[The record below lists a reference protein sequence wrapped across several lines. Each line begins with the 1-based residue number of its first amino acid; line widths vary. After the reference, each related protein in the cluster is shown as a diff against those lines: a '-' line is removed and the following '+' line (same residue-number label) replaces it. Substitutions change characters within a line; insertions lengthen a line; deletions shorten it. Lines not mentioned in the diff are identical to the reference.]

1 MLGFLTAM
9 GPLAID
15 MYLPAF
21 NSIAQS
27 LNTTTS
33 SVALSLSSFFVGLA
47 VGQLIYGPL
56 LERYGRIM
64 PMYIGLFI
72 YSVSSLGCAFST
84 NVEMLIALRFTQ
96 AIGACGGMVAS
107 RAIVRDRFETTQAAK
122 AFSMLMVIVAV
133 SPIIAPTLGGF
144 ISSWMGWRSIF
155 IILSIVSLLM
165 IGVMYFFLP
174 DAKPGNP
181 EYSLKLSAIAKN
193 FGEILRHPSF
203 ILHALT
209 GSIAYAGLYAYL
221 SGSPHLY
228 IETLGVS
235 ETTYSAIFAINAIGL
250 VGAAQINNLLLRRA
264 TSHSIVIGGLVAQTI
279 VGLVMWGMYLANMTT
294 MYTVTAGIFSYLFC
308 LGLIFPNA
316 SALSLSAM
324 GHTAGSASAML
335 GAVQMVLGALASAL
349 VSATLSEGYLEMI
362 VVMSIAAILA
372 LSMGLL
378 SSKKVKTYA

>member
-72 YSVSSLGCAFST
+72 YSVSSLGCAFSA

-144 ISSWMGWRSIF
+144 ISSWMRWRSIF

-279 VGLVMWGMYLANMTT
+279 VGLVMWGMYLAGMTT

>member
-72 YSVSSLGCAFST
+72 YSVSSLGCAFSA